1 MAEELS
7 QDSSKPQETSKDS
20 GVSSDGQFPNPT
32 AENVAVNSNQKSQT
46 VTKQNSQ
53 SNKKYDLGVLFVH
66 GIGFQN
72 QGDTFKAIYPSI
84 KNEFESNGAYKYK
97 EVVLSN
103 NDAPEIEAKIT
114 CDGQVKDVFFCESNW
129 HGSSA
134 TYGNEPVC
142 KILKRWISNL
152 QAILWL
158 IYFMGLRIS
167 HARIFGFLF
176 SVSLVFLYMLLRSKW
191 QEIQPNLYDMTNKG
205 MDIRF
210 NLLWSITSPVI
221 PFIVILLVWEYF
233 AGKTRKK
240 TAKKTKGRPW
250 WRYCL
255 KRIKEGVQESIKYIN
270 PYSVI
275 KKSFYMLSCLLIICI
290 FIMAPKTLEIF
301 IVSSIFV
308 GLSCLVF
315 SIFSSA
321 RIAELWNQINESAD
335 FVRTG
340 EEFQYIRSLEHDID
354 KLDRKCNKIIVIAH
368 SMGEYLSYN
377 SIRRSMKNFKGKEV
391 QLISV
396 GGGLGLVSLIGDLRL
411 SNKKNELS
419 DCGSAALSLG
429 AAAQAFILAAGN
441 IFSWCGL
448 GFDIYRM
455 LPVFAGESSLSSL
468 LEVKLPNSNFP
479 FETESW
485 NFNIWLHFGLL
496 VFFNI
501 TGMYIEKT
509 NGVKMIG
516 SKDFKF
522 FRYSHLLD
530 PVGNSVGFYYGRGV
544 DQTITPYGRFG
555 HAIRTY
561 YTGKNI
567 SSAEV
572 VHDEDIYIPKRTV
585 QHIASTVY
593 GNSSLLHK
601 KTKPALSALW
611 GIISWVASCFF
622 IFFLLGV
629 DTKFIIV
636 FLPLFCGFNYI
647 IISLMLW
654 VWVVLDILRDYPTPI
669 NDQKTW
675 KHMLQ
680 SACWIVFSTLLCA
693 LTDLFVVL
701 SVVNILE
708 IRV

>member
-1 MAEELS
+1 MAEES
-7 QDSSKPQETSKDS
+7 PQNSSEYQETSEGPDVNA
-20 GVSSDGQFPNPT
+20 GAQT
-32 AENVAVNSNQKSQT
+32 VNSAEDTAVAQGNQSNQAHASQ
-46 VTKQNSQ
+46 K
-53 SNKKYDLGVLFVH
+53 NKKYDLGVLFVH
-66 GIGFQN
+66 GIGFQDR
-72 QGDTFKAIYPSI
+72 GDTFKAIYPSI
-84 KNEFESNGAYKYK
+84 KNEFESNEAYRYK

-103 NDAPEIEAKIT
+103 NGVPKIEAKIT

-158 IYFMGLRIS
+158 IYFIGLRIS

-176 SVSLVFLYMLLRSKW
+176 SVSMVFLYTLLHSKW
-191 QEIQPNLYDMTNKG
+191 QEIESNLYDISNKG
-205 MDIRF
+205 MNIRIS
-210 NLLWSITSPVI
+210 LLWSIMNLVI

-233 AGKTRKK
+233 AGKTRKE
-240 TAKKTKGRPW
+240 TVKKTRDRPW
-250 WRYCL
+250 QRHCP
-255 KRIKEGVQESIKYIN
+255 KRIREGIQDGVKYIN

-275 KKSFYMLSCLLIICI
+275 KKAFYAFSCLLIIFI
-290 FIMAPKTLEIF
+290 FIVAPKTLEIF
-301 IVSSIFV
+301 IVSLVFV
-308 GLSCLVF
+308 GLGCLVF

-411 SNKKNELS
+411 SNKKNKFSGRKSAILS
-419 DCGSAALSLG
+419 FG
-429 AAAQAFILAAGN
+429 AAVQAFILATGN
-441 IFSWCGL
+441 IFSWCGIA
-448 GFDIYRM
+448 FDIYRASQAI
-455 LPVFAGESSLSSL
+455 LGSVSWDSTLTGA
-468 LEVKLPNSNFP
+468 LPNPIFP
-479 FETESW
+479 FETENW
-485 NFNIWLHFGLL
+485 NFNVGIHFALL
-496 VFFNI
+496 VFFAV
-501 TGMYIEKT
+501 TGMYVEKIS
-509 NGVKMIG
+509 GIKMIG
-516 SKDFKF
+516 FNNFKF
-522 FRYSHLLD
+522 FRYSHFWD
-530 PVGNSVGFYYGRGV
+530 PVGNSAGFYYGRGV
-544 DQTITPYGRFG
+544 EQTITPYGGFG

-567 SSAEV
+567 KSV
-572 VHDEDIYIPKRTV
+572 KVIYDKDIYIPKRTV

-601 KTKPALSALW
+601 KTKPALSALS
-611 GIISWVASCFF
+611 GIISWIASCF
-622 IFFLLGV
+622 ILFFLLGV
-629 DTKFIIV
+629 DAKFIIT

-647 IISLMLW
+647 ITSLILW

-669 NDQKTW
+669 NNQKIW
-675 KHMLQ
+675 KHILQ
-680 SACWIVFSTLLCA
+680 SVCWIVFSTILCA
-693 LTDLFVVL
+693 LTDFFVVL
-701 SVVNILE
+701 SVINIME
-708 IRV
+708 IKV